1 MLLEVPGLLFFSTYT
16 LTVLFWAE
24 IYHQAKNL
32 PTRFTSTR
40 RLLSS
45 DSTAGASPLTLTL
58 ANRYGQAEAEKA
70 VSKPSK
76 VQAILKNV
84 KQVLHYAINSVIYR
98 LSVPM

>member
-1 MLLEVPGLLFFSTYT
+1 MKCFFFFYIMM
-16 LTVLFWAE
+16 AG
-24 IYHQAKNL
+24 
-32 PTRFTSTR
+32 FTSTR

-45 DSTAGASPLTLTL
+45 DATAGASPLTPTL

-76 VQAILKNV
+76 VQAILKNI
-84 KQVLHYAINSVIYR
+84 KQVLHYANNSVIYR